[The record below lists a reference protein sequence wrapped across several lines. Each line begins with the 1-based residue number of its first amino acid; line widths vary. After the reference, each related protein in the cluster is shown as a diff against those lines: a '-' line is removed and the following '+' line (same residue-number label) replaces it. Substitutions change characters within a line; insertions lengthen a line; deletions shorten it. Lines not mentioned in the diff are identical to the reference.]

1 MIIYLIKLL
10 IVRFAIS
17 FIKLPH
23 GTRIRSNLVGGWA
36 MPLTLK
42 TYYQVIDLI
51 IVLKI
56 AEFRKPWKYK
66 AATSYKSVY
75 NKGLQIK
82 IR

>member
-1 MIIYLIKLL
+1 MIIYVIKLV

-17 FIKLPH
+17 FIKLPD
-23 GTRIRSNLVGGWA
+23 GTRIPSNLVGGWA

-56 AEFRKPWKYK
+56 AEFRKPWNHK
-66 AATSYKSVY
+66 AATSYK
-75 NKGLQIK
+75 NL
-82 IR
+82 